1 MDPSALIFVAL
12 AIAWA
17 VYLIPKALEHHDTS
31 ERARTVD
38 RFSSALRVLARRD
51 AVSRKETR
59 LLRSHETGA
68 SLPRVAAPAPEPA
81 PAPSARQ
88 ADDSGFLPAQ
98 TFVRRSAA
106 ARAARRRR
114 RVALVLVLAHALVA
128 SLAVA
133 QVISWIYLLAPVGL
147 LALWLYACRR
157 MVVRERSAR
166 RVPGRV
172 PGRVP
177 VRVAPP
183 PVAETAVV
191 DETTDIPVVEE
202 PLVAPPAGWEP
213 VSTLLPTYVSK
224 PMAPPRSVR
233 TIDLDSTGVWSSGRS
248 AADSALAQQ
257 ADAARKTPTEAEERR
272 IAGA

>member
-31 ERARTVD
+31 DRARTVD

-59 LLRSHETGA
+59 LVTHAETDT
-68 SLPRVAAPAPEPA
+68 SPSMPRIMTPAAPV
-81 PAPSARQ
+81 
-88 ADDSGFLPAQ
+88 DDSGILPAHS
-98 TFVRRSAA
+98 FVRRSAA

-133 QVISWIYLLAPVGL
+133 QVCSWLSMLAPVGL
-147 LALWLYACRR
+147 LSLWLYACRR
-157 MVVRERSAR
+157 MVVRERVAAAR
-166 RVPGRV
+166 PQRVTSPT
-172 PGRVP
+172 P
-177 VRVAPP
+177 VQHVEEPF
-183 PVAETAVV
+183 AV
-191 DETTDIPVVEE
+191 DDTTDIPVVDV
-202 PLVAPPAGWEP
+202 PMPAPSEGWTP
-213 VSTLLPTYVSK
+213 VSTPLPTYVSK
-224 PMAPPRSVR
+224 PMAPRPTVR

-257 ADAARKTPTEAEERR
+257 ADAARKAPAASVEEKR
-272 IAGA
+272 AGTA

>member
-17 VYLIPKALEHHDTS
+17 VYLIPKALEHHETS
-31 ERARTVD
+31 ERTRTID
-38 RFSSALRVLARRD
+38 RFSSAMRVLARRD
-51 AVSRKETR
+51 AVSRTQTR
-59 LLRSHETGA
+59 LVRSTETSG
-68 SLPRVAAPAPEPA
+68 SLPRVTAPIPEAARPATPE
-81 PAPSARQ
+81 
-88 ADDSGFLPAQ
+88 DSGILPAH

-133 QVISWIYLLAPVGL
+133 RVCSWLYLLAPVGL
-147 LALWLYACRR
+147 LVLWLYACRR
-157 MVVRERSAR
+157 MVVSERAVR
-166 RVPGRV
+166 RAP
-172 PGRVP
+172 
-177 VRVAPP
+177 VAPQ
-183 PVAETAVV
+183 PVAEPAATI

-202 PLVAPPAGWEP
+202 PLAAPPEGWAP
-213 VSTLLPTYVSK
+213 VSTPLPTYVSK
-224 PMAPPRSVR
+224 PMAPRRSVR

-257 ADAARKTPTEAEERR
+257 AEAARKAPTEEKQRR
-272 IAGA
+272 SS